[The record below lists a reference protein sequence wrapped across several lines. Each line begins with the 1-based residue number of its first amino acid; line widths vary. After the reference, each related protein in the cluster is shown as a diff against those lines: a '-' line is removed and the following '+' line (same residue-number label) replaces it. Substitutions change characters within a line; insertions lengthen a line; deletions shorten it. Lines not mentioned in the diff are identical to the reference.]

1 MGLGSGSGTAVWGQG
16 LDFSVA
22 LRPDAEEALTDDCV
36 SAEVQIGER
45 IVTPSRLRVQLERL
59 NPHVVRLRVQTQVAL
74 DEPVV
79 VVHLTA
85 TCGHAVVRRYV
96 LFVDPP
102 APAAVGGVP
111 AAASGS
117 SPPDV
122 DATQAPPRPPL
133 PSGSAAVRAASKPAE
148 DDAVAV
154 PASSWRKVALR
165 QPGAVARRAFLPEWP
180 ASTQVQQRAWA
191 DPRVVPGR
199 LRPIASGSSR
209 LRLDVLAPQIRTDG
223 AVEQALQ
230 AVAQAAAAARQSAS
244 AASTAADRIAR
255 LERTVEQLRAEAGHN
270 RAQAES
276 LSAQLAQAGS
286 LSSSLS
292 WLLGAVAAGFAG
304 LALWLWRRPG
314 RAGLPARAASRA
326 DREPQGRTSGGL
338 DAAGRIPTQAVAVQ
352 PSEGEVPQTT
362 AARLRPAP
370 AWPPAAPSD
379 GWVPSQSPTEPG
391 EQPAADPEPPTVI
404 TAVQPAPASETDLAG
419 REVSIDELLDL
430 EQQAE
435 FFVVLGQDDAA
446 IDLLTEHLQHTGGSS
461 PLPYLKLLE
470 IHRRRGDLNG
480 YERMRVRFNHRFN
493 AYAPEWNVDLQSGRL
508 LTDYPAVL
516 TRLQKVWSRPLESM
530 AELEKLTF
538 RTAGGDMFDL
548 PAYREVLLLYALARD
563 LQDHESSYSGSVD
576 LLLPLTDTGEFSN
589 TAPAALQGDPSDGH
603 TGSGHF
609 QDQPTAPIDLDLT
622 FDNHRPAS
630 IFDQMDGLPS
640 PTKGP

>member
-45 IVTPSRLRVQLERL
+45 IVMPSQLRVQLERL
-59 NPHVVRLRVQTQVAL
+59 NPQAVRLRVQTQVAL

-85 TCGHAVVRRYV
+85 SCGHAVLRRYV

-102 APAAVGGVP
+102 APASVSGVP

-122 DATQAPPRPPL
+122 DATRRAPRPPL
-133 PSGSAAVRAASKPAE
+133 PSGPAAGRPAAQPAE

-165 QPGAVARRAFLPEWP
+165 QPEALVRRAVPSQLP
-180 ASTQVQQRAWA
+180 ASTQLQRRALA
-191 DPRVVPGR
+191 APRAVLSR
-199 LRPIASGSSR
+199 LRASAAGPSR
-209 LRLDVLAPQIRTDG
+209 LRLDVLAPQIKTDG

-255 LERTVEQLRAEAGHN
+255 LERTVEQLRAEVGKN

-286 LSSSLS
+286 SSSS
-292 WLLGAVAAGFAG
+292 VVWLLGAVAAGFAG

-314 RAGLPARAASRA
+314 RAGRPARAALRT
-326 DREPQGRTSGGL
+326 DREQQGRPSGVL

-352 PSEGEVPQTT
+352 PFEGEAPQTT
-362 AARLRPAP
+362 AARLGPAP

-379 GWVPSQSPTEPG
+379 GWVPSQSPTELR
-391 EQPAADPEPPTVI
+391 EQPAADPEPPTLI

-435 FFVVLGQDDAA
+435 FFVVLGQDAAA

-516 TRLQKVWSRPLESM
+516 TRLQQVWSRPLESM
-530 AELEKLTF
+530 AELEKLMF

-563 LQDHESSYSGSVD
+563 LQDHESNYTGSVD
-576 LLLPLTDTGEFSN
+576 LLLPLTDTGEFSS
-589 TAPAALQGDPSDGH
+589 TAPAALQVDRQDGH
-603 TGSGHF
+603 TGSVAF
-609 QDQPTAPIDLDLT
+609 QDKPTAPIDLDLT

-640 PTKGP
+640 PTKGH